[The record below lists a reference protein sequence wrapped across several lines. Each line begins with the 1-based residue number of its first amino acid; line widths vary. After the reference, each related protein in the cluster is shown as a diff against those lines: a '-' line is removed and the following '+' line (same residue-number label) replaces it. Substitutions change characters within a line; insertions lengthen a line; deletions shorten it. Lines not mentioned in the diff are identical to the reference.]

1 MRMKKFAWTLLAL
14 LALCLPALAGA
25 EGASLVISEAMSRN
39 PALWQ
44 LDYQDYIEFYN
55 AGDTALE
62 LSDYTLCRGDNLEKK
77 CRLPART
84 VQPGEYAVLL
94 CDGSEITFSLP
105 KEGCR
110 LTLLRGEET
119 ADALTLPALQKG
131 EVWTRE
137 NGVSMQPSPGY
148 ANTDEGGTQCYQS
161 TQRAL
166 AFSEALSCN
175 VSTMRQ
181 EYEYYD
187 MLELCNTSGGKLQ
200 LSDFYLTD
208 DLAEPLKWQL
218 SAREI
223 NPGAY
228 YTVFASGLGGKQAN
242 FKLSASGETV
252 YIFRADGTI
261 VDAMRIPALRGDESY
276 GVWRGLYYYYEKS
289 TFGKDNGAGA
299 RGVSAAP
306 QMSLETGLYDQPI
319 AVSLSGEGT
328 IYYTTDGSRP
338 TLKSK
343 KYDGTAIAISDTTAV
358 RAMCVKD
365 GYLASDVTTRSYL
378 YGMEKY
384 ELPLL
389 LITGKYDDLLGGNGI
404 YKNYKNRRQEAAINL
419 TLVEEGQMAFSVDCG
434 VKIHGNSS
442 RERPKKSFQ
451 IRFRSKYG
459 ASTFTYPLFEHAGV
473 DTFHSLI
480 LRSGSED
487 QNRSF
492 FRDEF
497 LGSLTRET
505 MPNVLY
511 LDYKPVNLFVDG
523 KYYGIYYIRERTD
536 TTYVSQHLGGDDEQV
551 DIINSW
557 QDLEQGSM
565 GDWSRLNTF
574 CLRKDLT
581 DPANYNEVLSQIS
594 LDGFIDYYIAR
605 AYSGDRDYC
614 NIRVC
619 RSRAGDNRWYIVNF
633 DLDWGF
639 TIAKTPLVSMLGK
652 VSNTSSLNNVII
664 TGLLKNQDFRAQF
677 LSRMALHLSTTF
689 DTQRV
694 LNRLDEMVAEVAHDM
709 PYNQDRWGYSME
721 KWQEYVQLLRDFVQ
735 DDQGTRVMEMMQ
747 DAQRLFSL
755 SNDEMTAIFGEMW
768 TNGR

>member
-25 EGASLVISEAMSRN
+25 EETSLVISEAMSRN
-39 PALWQ
+39 PAIWQ

-77 CRLPART
+77 CCLPART

-119 ADALTLPALQKG
+119 ADTLTLPALQKG

-148 ANTDEGGTQCYQS
+148 ANTDEGGAQWYQS

-166 AFSEALSCN
+166 TFSEALSCN

-218 SAREI
+218 PAREI

-306 QMSLETGLYDQPI
+306 QMSLETGLYNQPI

-365 GYLASDVTTRSYL
+365 DYLASDVTTRSYL

-419 TLVEEGQMAFSVDCG
+419 TLVDEGQMAFSVDCG

-459 ASTFTYPLFEHAGV
+459 ASTFTL
-473 DTFHSLI
+473 SLI
-480 LRSGSED
+480 H
-487 QNRSF
+487 
-492 FRDEF
+492 
-497 LGSLTRET
+497 
-505 MPNVLY
+505 
-511 LDYKPVNLFVDG
+511 
-523 KYYGIYYIRERTD
+523 I
-536 TTYVSQHLGGDDEQV
+536 
-551 DIINSW
+551 
-557 QDLEQGSM
+557 
-565 GDWSRLNTF
+565 
-574 CLRKDLT
+574 
-581 DPANYNEVLSQIS
+581 
-594 LDGFIDYYIAR
+594 
-605 AYSGDRDYC
+605 
-614 NIRVC
+614 
-619 RSRAGDNRWYIVNF
+619 
-633 DLDWGF
+633 
-639 TIAKTPLVSMLGK
+639 
-652 VSNTSSLNNVII
+652 
-664 TGLLKNQDFRAQF
+664 
-677 LSRMALHLSTTF
+677 
-689 DTQRV
+689 
-694 LNRLDEMVAEVAHDM
+694 
-709 PYNQDRWGYSME
+709 
-721 KWQEYVQLLRDFVQ
+721 
-735 DDQGTRVMEMMQ
+735 
-747 DAQRLFSL
+747 
-755 SNDEMTAIFGEMW
+755 
-768 TNGR
+768 

>member
-1 MRMKKFAWTLLAL
+1 
-14 LALCLPALAGA
+14 
-25 EGASLVISEAMSRN
+25 
-39 PALWQ
+39 
-44 LDYQDYIEFYN
+44 
-55 AGDTALE
+55 
-62 LSDYTLCRGDNLEKK
+62 
-77 CRLPART
+77 
-84 VQPGEYAVLL
+84 
-94 CDGSEITFSLP
+94 
-105 KEGCR
+105 
-110 LTLLRGEET
+110 
-119 ADALTLPALQKG
+119 
-131 EVWTRE
+131 
-137 NGVSMQPSPGY
+137 
-148 ANTDEGGTQCYQS
+148 
-161 TQRAL
+161 
-166 AFSEALSCN
+166 
-175 VSTMRQ
+175 
-181 EYEYYD
+181 
-187 MLELCNTSGGKLQ
+187 
-200 LSDFYLTD
+200 
-208 DLAEPLKWQL
+208 
-218 SAREI
+218 
-223 NPGAY
+223 
-228 YTVFASGLGGKQAN
+228 
-242 FKLSASGETV
+242 
-252 YIFRADGTI
+252 
-261 VDAMRIPALRGDESY
+261 
-276 GVWRGLYYYYEKS
+276 
-289 TFGKDNGAGA
+289 
-299 RGVSAAP
+299 
-306 QMSLETGLYDQPI
+306 
-319 AVSLSGEGT
+319 
-328 IYYTTDGSRP
+328 
-338 TLKSK
+338 
-343 KYDGTAIAISDTTAV
+343 
-358 RAMCVKD
+358 
-365 GYLASDVTTRSYL
+365 
-378 YGMEKY
+378 
-384 ELPLL
+384 
-389 LITGKYDDLLGGNGI
+389 
-404 YKNYKNRRQEAAINL
+404 
-419 TLVEEGQMAFSVDCG
+419 
-434 VKIHGNSS
+434 
-442 RERPKKSFQ
+442 
-451 IRFRSKYG
+451 
-459 ASTFTYPLFEHAGV
+459 
-473 DTFHSLI
+473 
-480 LRSGSED
+480 
-487 QNRSF
+487 
-492 FRDEF
+492 
-497 LGSLTRET
+497 

-694 LNRLDEMVAEVAHDM
+694 LSRLDEMVAEVAHDM